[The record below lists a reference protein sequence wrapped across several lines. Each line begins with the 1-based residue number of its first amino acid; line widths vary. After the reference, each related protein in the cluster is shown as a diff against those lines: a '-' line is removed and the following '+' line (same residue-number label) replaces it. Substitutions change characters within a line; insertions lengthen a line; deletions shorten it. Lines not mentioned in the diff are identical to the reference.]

1 MALDT
6 RAIGRGTINA
16 TLGAGGI
23 VPSVTISSSDTRS
36 FIAASSSVV
45 ISIKNGVKDIDGDI
59 GLEWVLLTNSTAQ
72 VSATRQIPAGSEITF
87 DWISI
92 QD

>member
-1 MALDT
+1 MALDV
-6 RAIGRGTINA
+6 RAIGRSTINS
-16 TLGAGGI
+16 TLGAGGV
-23 VPSVTISSSDTRS
+23 VPSVTISSADTRS

-45 ISIKNGVKDIDGDI
+45 LSIKSGVKDINGDI
-59 GLEWVLLTNSTAQ
+59 GLTWSILTNSTAQ
-72 VSATRQIPAGSEITF
+72 VAATRQLPAGEEITF

>member
-1 MALDT
+1 MALDV
-6 RAIGRGTINA
+6 RANGRGTINS

-23 VPSVTISSSDTRS
+23 VPSVTITSADTRS
-36 FIAASSSVV
+36 FIAGSSSVV
-45 ISIKNGVKDIDGDI
+45 ISVKNGVKDINGDI
-59 GLEWVLLTNSTAQ
+59 GLEWAILTNSTAQ

>member
-1 MALDT
+1 MALDI
-6 RAIGRGTINA
+6 RASGRGTISS
-16 TLGAGGI
+16 TLGAGG
-23 VPSVTISSSDTRS
+23 VTPSVTISSSDTRS

-45 ISIKNGVKDIDGDI
+45 ISVKNGVKDINGDI
-59 GLEWVLLTNSTAQ
+59 GLEWEILTNSTAQ